1 MLSQRPASVNIRK
14 AHFSFCRSLHALEA
28 MNRRQNTTHSRR
40 YRGRSTDELRAER
53 RERLMQAAMARMGK
67 DGYQSTTIEKL
78 CSEARVSTRHFY
90 EHFSTREALLSSLFE
105 RITEQTRVVVMEAL
119 AEQADDPV
127 ERALNAVGAFVRY
140 ALSDPDRA
148 RIAFVETVGVSP
160 HLERRRRM
168 AINNFVDVI
177 SNAAQHLAE
186 QGVLP
191 KRHYRLAAIALV
203 GATNELLVEWLSGDT
218 GLTAEQ
224 MERAIID
231 LFSTL
236 IAGARASQAS

>member
-1 MLSQRPASVNIRK
+1 MSRRPSSTR
-14 AHFSFCRSLHALEA
+14 
-28 MNRRQNTTHSRR
+28 SRR

-53 RERLMQAAMARMGK
+53 RERLMQAATARIGEV
-67 DGYQSTTIEKL
+67 GYQSTTIEKL
-78 CSEARVSTRHFY
+78 CTEARVSTRHFY
-90 EHFSTREALLSSLFE
+90 EHFATREALLSSLFD
-105 RITEQTRVVVMEAL
+105 RITEQTRAVIMQAL
-119 AEQADDPV
+119 AEQADDAV
-127 ERALNAVGAFVRY
+127 ERALNAVRAFVRY
-140 ALSDPDRA
+140 ALSDPARA

-160 HLERRRRM
+160 HMERRRRL
-168 AINNFVDVI
+168 AINDFVDVI

-203 GATNELLVEWLSGDT
+203 GATNEMLVEWLSGDT

-236 IAGARASQAS
+236 IAGARASHAS

>member
-1 MLSQRPASVNIRK
+1 
-14 AHFSFCRSLHALEA
+14 
-28 MNRRQNTTHSRR
+28 MNRRPSSTRSRR

-53 RERLMQAAMARMGK
+53 RERLMQAATARIGEV
-67 DGYQSTTIEKL
+67 GYQSTTIEKL
-78 CSEARVSTRHFY
+78 CTEARVSTRHFY
-90 EHFSTREALLSSLFE
+90 EHFATREALLSSLFD
-105 RITEQTRVVVMEAL
+105 RITEQTRAVIMQAL
-119 AEQADDPV
+119 AEQADDAV
-127 ERALNAVGAFVRY
+127 ERALNAVRAFVRY
-140 ALSDPDRA
+140 ALSDPARA

-160 HLERRRRM
+160 HMERRRRL
-168 AINNFVDVI
+168 AINDFVDVI

-203 GATNELLVEWLSGDT
+203 GATNEMLVEWLSGDT

-236 IAGARASQAS
+236 IAGARASHAS